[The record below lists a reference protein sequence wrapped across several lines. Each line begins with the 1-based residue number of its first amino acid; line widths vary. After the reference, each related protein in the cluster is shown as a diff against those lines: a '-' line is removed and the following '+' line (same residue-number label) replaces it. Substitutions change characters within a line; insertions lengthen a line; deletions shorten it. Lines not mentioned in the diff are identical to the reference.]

1 MGKLNVGVMIE
12 SFRLGV
18 RGGIEKAAEIGADG
32 FQIYV
37 TDGEMHP
44 DALQGTGR
52 QEFLHFVGGLGLQ
65 ISALCGDFG
74 KPYTQEEGL
83 DELIANVQKVIDLAV
98 DLKTP
103 IITTHIG
110 VVDENPDAT
119 SNRIMADALNFIG
132 GYADERDVVF
142 ATETGPESGP
152 VLAGFIAG
160 LKTNAVKA
168 NFDPA
173 NLAMKGFD
181 VLQAVRAL
189 APYIVHTHAK
199 DGVRREDGTGAE
211 VPLGEGSVP
220 WDEYIDLMGQIGY
233 AGFYTIE
240 REVGDDP
247 VRDVKAAMDFLR
259 RW

>member
-1 MGKLNVGVMIE
+1 MGTLNVGVMIE

-44 DALQGTGR
+44 DALTGTGR
-52 QEFLHFVGGLGLQ
+52 QDFLHFVAGLGLQ

-74 KPYTQEEGL
+74 KPYTQVQGL
-83 DELIANVQKVIDLAV
+83 DELIANMRKVIDLAV

-110 VVDENPDAT
+110 VVDEDPGAK
-119 SNRIMADALNFIG
+119 SNRIMADALNSIG
-132 GYADERDVVF
+132 AYADERGVVF

-152 VLAGFIAG
+152 VLAGFISS
-160 LKTNAVKA
+160 LKTDAVKA

-181 VLQAVRAL
+181 VLEAVQAL

-199 DGVRREDGTGAE
+199 DGVQREDGTGQE

-220 WDEYIDLMGQIGY
+220 WDEYIGMMTDIGY

-247 VRDVKAAMDFLR
+247 ARDVKMAMEFLR